1 MSDTSSTQFDPP
13 LSISV
18 KDSALAAALR
28 DRHSDTLRGA
38 LALLDG
44 FSVGDVEISV
54 SGDASTLAGQHL
66 CFWSANLL
74 GRLEGVVE
82 RVRITVD
89 APDGTRDV
97 ALMAGVDP
105 RNPDGGPSL
114 VAALEA
120 AAGLAAPHRIR
131 PAQALIELP
140 NKAQE
145 QVVYLRICLH
155 VGSVSVLPSD
165 PLNGDT
171 THVYA
176 AAGDWL
182 AHVGRKPGPGCDP
195 LATLSFGPHAA
206 AALGVGEIF
215 RILRATGELAEGADH
230 LTLST
235 WSCRVIT
242 SGQDD
247 APSRSVISAAV
258 EDGVPNFVLVGV
270 GAVGSGFLG
279 TLWASGVR
287 VSEADV
293 VDGDAVSSTNL
304 NRYPLFGVNDVRRPK
319 ASGAANV
326 LHRVEEAGRPAFKLR
341 GFDMWWA
348 DYRKQSPQLIGL
360 LVSAVDTNAARHQLQ
375 DTLPKVILGAST
387 HEMRAEVD
395 RYDLSNPESR
405 CLKCGNPISVGETD
419 AELRIRLLNLND
431 NELGLEAEDR
441 DLDPELLRRYVED
454 LRAGRNG
461 CAILSGA
468 ALDKLRHG
476 AGEGA
481 FAVSF
486 VSALAGTL
494 LAAQVV
500 REATRVD
507 SALPGATSRA
517 HIQLWRPAAAVNGPR
532 RVTPE
537 AGCWCSLT
545 EVRAAYDEMWSKNR

>member
-1 MSDTSSTQFDPP
+1 MSDASRTQFDPP
-13 LSISV
+13 LSRSV

-38 LALLDG
+38 LAPLDS
-44 FSVGDVEISV
+44 FSAGDVEISV
-54 SGDASTLAGQHL
+54 GDDASTLAGQHL

-89 APDGTRDV
+89 APYGTRDV

-105 RNPDGGPSL
+105 RNPGGGLSL
-114 VAALEA
+114 VTALEA

-131 PAQALIELP
+131 RAQTLIESP
-140 NKAQE
+140 NKTGE
-145 QVVYLRICLH
+145 GVVYSRIRLH
-155 VGSVSVLPSD
+155 VGSVSLPTSD
-165 PLNGDT
+165 PRNGDM
-171 THVYA
+171 THVYV
-176 AAGDWL
+176 AAGDWV
-182 AHVGRKPGPGCDP
+182 AHVGRKPGPGCDR

-215 RILRATGELAEGADH
+215 RILRATGGLAEGPDH

-235 WSCRVIT
+235 WSCGLIA
-242 SGQDD
+242 SGRDD
-247 APSRSVISAAV
+247 APSRSVISAAL
-258 EDGVPNFVLVGV
+258 EDGVPHFVLVGV

-287 VSEADV
+287 LPEADV
-293 VDGDAVSSTNL
+293 VDGDSVSLTNL
-304 NRYPLFGVNDVRRPK
+304 NRYPLFGVKDVRRPK
-319 ASGAANV
+319 ASGAASV
-326 LHRVEEAGRPAFKLR
+326 LDRVEGAGRAGFKLR

-348 DYRKQSPQLIGL
+348 DYRKQSPQQIGL

-375 DTLPKVILGAST
+375 DSLPQVILGAST
-387 HEMRAEVD
+387 HELRAELD
-395 RYDLSNPESR
+395 RYDLSNAESR

-419 AELRIRLLNLND
+419 TELRSRLLDLSD
-431 NELGLEAEDR
+431 NELDREAEDR
-441 DLDPELLRRYVED
+441 GLDPELLRRYVED

-468 ALDKLRHG
+468 ALDKLRHA

-500 REATRVD
+500 REATRMD
-507 SALPGATSRA
+507 SALTGPTSRA

-532 RVTPE
+532 RATPE
-537 AGCWCSLT
+537 AGCWCSRT
-545 EVRAAYDEMWSKNR
+545 EVRAAYDEMWSGNR